1 MTGESPTGASGKNS
15 AYLAY
20 LWKPR
25 PSRGKGERRRQREG
39 GRDRKGEREEFR
51 KEGDS
56 IDWAEA
62 HPSFLYG
69 PGKMSLPHSHQHT
82 DLDCSHW
89 WTEMLLRLYGCWKW
103 NEIAITTENLGS

>member
-1 MTGESPTGASGKNS
+1 METKAKQGKRRE
-15 AYLAY
+15 
-20 LWKPR
+20 KETE
-25 PSRGKGERRRQREG
+25 RGREREVETER
-39 GRDRKGEREEFR
+39 EREEFR
-51 KEGDS
+51 REGDS

>member
-39 GRDRKGEREEFR
+39 GRGRERQKGRERGVQKR
-51 KEGDS
+51 RG
-56 IDWAEA
+56 
-62 HPSFLYG
+62 
-69 PGKMSLPHSHQHT
+69 
-82 DLDCSHW
+82 
-89 WTEMLLRLYGCWKW
+89 
-103 NEIAITTENLGS
+103 